1 MTSLDDRR
9 RALEETYILDFE
21 RSLKVRA
28 RRNRLLAEWVA
39 AEIGRND
46 VDAYVNEVMTI
57 AIASPEDTGLI
68 QKIRADFSAA
78 GRVADEALIREKM
91 HELMYTAAEALES
104 EQARQGY

>member
-9 RALEETYILDFE
+9 RALEDKYILDFE

-39 AEIGRND
+39 AAIGRND
-46 VDAYVNEVMTI
+46 VDAYVNEVVAT
-57 AIASPEDTGLI
+57 AITSPGDANLL

-78 GRVADEALIREKM
+78 GRAADEALLREKM
-91 HELMYTAAEALES
+91 HDLMYLAAEAMEREDATQS
-104 EQARQGY
+104 

>member
-9 RALEETYILDFE
+9 RALEDKYILDFE

-39 AEIGRND
+39 AAIGRND
-46 VDAYVNEVMTI
+46 VDAYVNEVVAT
-57 AIASPEDTGLI
+57 AIASPEDSNLL

-78 GRVADEALIREKM
+78 GRAADEALLREKM
-91 HELMYTAAEALES
+91 HDLMYMAAEAMER
-104 EQARQGY
+104 EDATQR

>member
-9 RALEETYILDFE
+9 RALEDKYILDFE

-39 AEIGRND
+39 AAIGRND
-46 VDAYVNEVMTI
+46 VDAYVNEVVAT
-57 AIASPEDTGLI
+57 AIASPEDSILL

-78 GRVADEALIREKM
+78 GRAADEALLREKM
-91 HELMYTAAEALES
+91 HDLMYIAAEAMES
-104 EQARQGY
+104 EDATQS

>member
-9 RALEETYILDFE
+9 RALEDKYILDFE

-39 AEIGRND
+39 AAIGRND
-46 VDAYVNEVMTI
+46 VDAYVNEVVAT
-57 AIASPEDTGLI
+57 AIASPEDANLL

-78 GRVADEALIREKM
+78 GKSADDAVLREKM
-91 HELMYTAAEALES
+91 HDLMYIAAEAMES
-104 EQARQGY
+104 EDTRQS